1 MYTWKDLCPL
11 TAEEALRVHRKGLRV
26 LALSSVR
33 SFIIKDMRD
42 IRRHA
47 KRDRIFAVNKD
58 ELLRSETHYVANYT
72 IVVEM
77 DGSHNV
83 IAEKAYKTRDEAKD
97 DCKRL
102 LAQTM
107 LRNGICADGQ
117 YWVVYELNRYL
128 FGDFNG
134 LDEMDEGEITMK
146 NKVVTDVPA
155 GFWLPF

>member
-1 MYTWKDLCPL
+1 MSIC
-11 TAEEALRVHRKGLRV
+11 GFF
-26 LALSSVR
+26 SSV
-33 SFIIKDMRD
+33 SYKASGDALQM
-42 IRRHA
+42 
-47 KRDRIFAVNKD
+47 
-58 ELLRSETHYVANYT
+58 L
-72 IVVEM
+72 
-77 DGSHNV
+77 
-83 IAEKAYKTRDEAKD
+83 KAYKTRDEAKD